1 MPSSTTTSG
10 RIPGRQLVTVSEAYT
25 AKRPDLLLRYVQPDQ
40 FHQSFAFDLMLS
52 PWVASMIRESVAG
65 VLDVLVPAGASLAW
79 TLNNHDTQRAV
90 TRYGRADATSP
101 ASWTGNNLVYTD
113 ADVDLAV
120 GTRRARAMVSFAAAL
135 PGTLYLYQGEEL
147 GLPEVLD
154 IPDGRREDPIFIRT
168 QGREIGRDGCR
179 VPLPWTASSA
189 NAYGF
194 STARRRALA
203 ASARGVGQLRDRTRT
218 RQ

>member
-1 MPSSTTTSG
+1 M
-10 RIPGRQLVTVSEAYT
+10 
-25 AKRPDLLLRYVQPDQ
+25 
-40 FHQSFAFDLMLS
+40 
-52 PWVASMIRESVAG
+52 
-65 VLDVLVPAGASLAW
+65 LDVLVPAGASLAW

-154 IPDGRREDPIFIRT
+154 IPDDRREDPIFIRT

-194 STARRRALA
+194 SKRDVEPWLPQPEGWGSYAIGPEHDSETSMLTLYQRILRSRKLLDPDGTARVGGSRTRRR
-203 ASARGVGQLRDRTRT
+203 RGVPTR
-218 RQ
+218 